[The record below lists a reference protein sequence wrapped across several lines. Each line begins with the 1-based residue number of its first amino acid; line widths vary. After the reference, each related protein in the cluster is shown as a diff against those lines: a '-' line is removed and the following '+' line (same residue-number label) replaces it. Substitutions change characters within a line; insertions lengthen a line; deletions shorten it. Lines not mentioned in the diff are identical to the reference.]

1 MKTTVSTKGQ
11 ITIPKR
17 LRAQLGLHPGVRL
30 DFAVENGRLV
40 ASKRLRSDPFT
51 RWRGSGRLTP
61 FASVDDFLKG
71 TRHADRAG

>member
-1 MKTTVSTKGQ
+1 MKTTVSIKGQ

-17 LRAQLGLHPGVRL
+17 IRSQLGLHPGVRL

-40 ASKRLRSDPFT
+40 GTKRVGSDPFV
-51 RWRGSGRLTP
+51 RWRGTGQLPGFT
-61 FASVDDFLKG
+61 SVDDYLEG